1 MGYGIADYEG
11 ELCQMTDTATMTV
24 HIPVLFDEVMDAFA
38 PLAGKRLVDGTL
50 GGGGHTRGLLERGVA
65 DVIGLDWDSAA
76 LVRCAPLV
84 EDFGERVH
92 LVRAPYDTI
101 AEVLA
106 GPVLHKEVRN
116 GKNGLG
122 ALPGK
127 VDGILLDLGFSSD
140 QLDDA
145 GRGLSY
151 HSDGP
156 LDMRL
161 GSHVKKTAA
170 DLLNKAREEELADI
184 FYVYGEEPKSR
195 VLARAVVKARKVAA
209 LETTMDLLKIVEEV
223 YPARP
228 GLKRAHPAARVF
240 QALRV
245 AVNDEM
251 AVLERALPAAAHCLK
266 VGGTLAVIS
275 FQPLEERAVKAAF
288 RALCVDELDGI
299 GRVKVP
305 AKFKM
310 GKKRMPT
317 EAEIERNPRARSAI
331 LRTLE
336 RVA

>member
-1 MGYGIADYEG
+1 MP
-11 ELCQMTDTATMTV
+11 DTTAPTV
-24 HIPVLFDEVMDAFA
+24 HIPVLFEEVMAAFA
-38 PLAGKRLVDGTL
+38 PLQGKKLVDGTL
-50 GGGGHTRGLLERGVA
+50 GGGGHTRGLLERGAAEV
-65 DVIGLDWDSAA
+65 VGLDWDSAA
-76 LVRCAPLV
+76 LVRCAGLID
-84 EDFGERVH
+84 EFGERVH

-106 GPVLHKEVRN
+106 GPVLHKDVSK
-116 GKNGLG
+116 GKNGIG
-122 ALPGK
+122 ALPDK
-127 VDGILLDLGFSSD
+127 VDGILMDLGFSSD

-145 GRGLSY
+145 ERGLSY
-151 HSDGP
+151 HMDGP

-170 DLLNKAREEELADI
+170 DMLNTLREEELADI

-195 VLARAVVKARKVAA
+195 VLARLIVKQRKATPFG
-209 LETTMDLLKIVEEV
+209 TTKDLLRVVEDV
-223 YPARP
+223 YPPRL

-251 AVLERALPAAAHCLK
+251 AVLERALPAAARCLK
-266 VGGTLAVIS
+266 VGGLLAVIS
-275 FQPLEERAVKAAF
+275 FQPQEERAVKAVF
-288 RALCVDELDGI
+288 RELCADELDEI

-310 GKKRMPT
+310 GKKVVPGA
-317 EAEIERNPRARSAI
+317 AELERNPRARSAI
-331 LRTLE
+331 LRTLV